1 MAKRARR
8 RRKRITNSD
17 AIEAVAGSG
26 PYVNRQLPFFDP
38 LDEETLVKLEE
49 QSDWLIQEIG
59 LEFRDDPTA
68 LNIWKAAGADVS
80 GTRVRAPADLI
91 RSICKKAPSE
101 FTQLACDPK
110 HSVKIGGRN

>member
-1 MAKRARR
+1 MGKRARR
-8 RRKRITNSD
+8 RPKRITNSD

-26 PYVNRQLPFFDP
+26 PYFNRQLPLFDP
-38 LDEETLVKLEE
+38 LDEKTLVKLEE
-49 QSDWLIQEIG
+49 QSGWLIQEIG
-59 LEFRDDPTA
+59 LEFRDDPAA
-68 LNIWKAAGADVS
+68 LNIWKAADADVS